1 MNTARAYNQLKLK
14 ASPAGR
20 LHEPDSSAYIH
31 FDSDWSGFNPS
42 HDMSFFQGLTE
53 ARNRTQPLNKSSANR
68 LSPNRTVESSGGHML
83 PKAGLYLRTFFVID
97 QRVICITETHDLDT
111 GRKIGLAPGK
121 LPQPVVSGRCE
132 DIHKAH
138 GAVGHLWLQ

>member
-1 MNTARAYNQLKLK
+1 
-14 ASPAGR
+14 
-20 LHEPDSSAYIH
+20 
-31 FDSDWSGFNPS
+31 
-42 HDMSFFQGLTE
+42 
-53 ARNRTQPLNKSSANR
+53 
-68 LSPNRTVESSGGHML
+68 ML

-97 QRVICITETHDLDT
+97 QRVICITETDDLDA

-138 GAVGHLWLQ
+138 GAVGHLWLQWFLDLLKSRNVRVRARVLRKGEGPTSKRGAFGRLEGGENQPPGGKGT